1 MTCGRNV
8 LSSGSAFHCSIVLLF
23 VDERLDSTEAKIK
36 VVIVYSDPNNSRNVT
51 DRRGCSI
58 ASFCSGFRMYVLPEK
73 LRILSKSRQKLF
85 RFLSQR
91 LLSLCHNGRW
101 SGSCHAQ
108 ISVDHPLH
116 ISQRPM
122 GILPLSEQ
130 SKIAGWGA
138 FPAGLSFPP
147 HSPHSPLR
155 PLCTAT
161 HFPLSKPERRGCTQA
176 TCPVGRYRP
185 ELILPWW
192 CIHATGM
199 GFTN

>member
-8 LSSGSAFHCSIVLLF
+8 LSSGSAFLCSIVLLF

-73 LRILSKSRQKLF
+73 LRILSKSRQKPL

-91 LLSLCHNGRW
+91 LLSLCHNGQW

-116 ISQRPM
+116 ISQRPT

-130 SKIAGWGA
+130 SKNAGWGV
-138 FPAGLSFPP
+138 FPADCP
-147 HSPHSPLR
+147 
-155 PLCTAT
+155 
-161 HFPLSKPERRGCTQA
+161 FPLTHPIPPSARFAQPLIFLCPNRRGEAARRLLVQL
-176 TCPVGRYRP
+176 VG
-185 ELILPWW
+185 I
-192 CIHATGM
+192 GQ
-199 GFTN
+199 N